1 MSLLEP
7 ILIGLL
13 VGLVVG
19 ALGAGGGILSVPIL
33 VYALQQ
39 PPHSAAASSLVI
51 VGFTAMT
58 GLIFPVR
65 ERLVPWGRALAFGGV
80 TVAGS
85 LVGSRLS
92 LLVDGSSLMLLFGV
106 LLAAVAVA
114 MLAQGIADRRAEARG
129 DEKDADLTLPPPST
143 RLWVSTVGV
152 GLLTGLLTG
161 FFGVGGG
168 FAIVPALTLV
178 LGYPM
183 RAAIGTSLLVIALN
197 SATALGARVIQGV
210 SLDWPL
216 VGTFTLG
223 AIVGGLIGGRL
234 ARRASPETLRRGFA
248 MLLFLVAAYMLGSAV
263 AHR

>member
-1 MSLLEP
+1 MGRP
-7 ILIGLL
+7 RVADGLMT
-13 VGLVVG
+13 GG
-19 ALGAGGGILSVPIL
+19 GRPTSTAPADDRAGGHRVRRFGPV
-33 VYALQQ
+33 
-39 PPHSAAASSLVI
+39 AA
-51 VGFTAMT
+51 VGF
-58 GLIFPVR
+58 
-65 ERLVPWGRALAFGGV
+65 GV
-80 TVAGS
+80 
-85 LVGSRLS
+85 
-92 LLVDGSSLMLLFGV
+92 
-106 LLAAVAVA
+106 
-114 MLAQGIADRRAEARG
+114 
-129 DEKDADLTLPPPST
+129 
-143 RLWVSTVGV
+143 
-152 GLLTGLLTG
+152 GLLTG

-197 SATALGARVIQGV
+197 SATALGARLIQGV

-234 ARRASPETLRRGFA
+234 ARRRASPETLRRGFA

>member
-1 MSLLEP
+1 MS
-7 ILIGLL
+7 GW
-13 VGLVVG
+13 
-19 ALGAGGGILSVPIL
+19 
-33 VYALQQ
+33 
-39 PPHSAAASSLVI
+39 AS
-51 VGFTAMT
+51 T
-58 GLIFPVR
+58 P
-65 ERLVPWGRALAFGGV
+65 
-80 TVAGS
+80 
-85 LVGSRLS
+85 
-92 LLVDGSSLMLLFGV
+92 SS
-106 LLAAVAVA
+106 
-114 MLAQGIADRRAEARG
+114 
-129 DEKDADLTLPPPST
+129 
-143 RLWVSTVGV
+143 
-152 GLLTGLLTG
+152 
-161 FFGVGGG
+161 G